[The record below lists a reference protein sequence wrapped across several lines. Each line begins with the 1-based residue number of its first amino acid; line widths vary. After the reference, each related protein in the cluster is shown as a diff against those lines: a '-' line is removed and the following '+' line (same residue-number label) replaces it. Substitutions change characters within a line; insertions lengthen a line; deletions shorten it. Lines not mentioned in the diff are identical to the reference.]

1 MSTAISTVD
10 ARIDDPDQYPPQ
22 KINLSEALKFRYQN
36 KLSYQEIAD
45 RYGVTKQ
52 AVHAKLKKFQDLLM
66 EPDEAEAFRDKEV
79 EIVRNVR
86 FKLLEGMIDP
96 EKIKDASINNLAYA
110 QSQLFRDESVLTG
123 RPTDIY
129 DSFSVTANLEDLQKR
144 EQELLKKIEVKIVQ
158 SGEDPPIKEGKVG
171 KE

>member
-1 MSTAISTVD
+1 MSTILDTIPD
-10 ARIDDPDQYPPQ
+10 IDRDYPPT

-36 KLSYQEIAD
+36 KLSYREIGE
-45 RYGVTKQ
+45 RYGVSAQ
-52 AVHAKLKKFQDLLM
+52 AVHERLSKFSKLLLD
-66 EPDEAEAFRDKEV
+66 PDESEAFKDREV
-79 EIVRNVR
+79 EIVRSVR
-86 FKLLEGMIDP
+86 LKLLEGMLDP
-96 EKIKDASINNLAYA
+96 EKIKAGSINNLAYA

-144 EQELLKKIEVKIVQ
+144 EQELLKKIEVKIIQ
-158 SGEDPPIKEGKVG
+158 SGEDHPVKEGKVG

>member
-1 MSTAISTVD
+1 M
-10 ARIDDPDQYPPQ
+10 
-22 KINLSEALKFRYQN
+22 L
-36 KLSYQEIAD
+36 
-45 RYGVTKQ
+45 
-52 AVHAKLKKFQDLLM
+52 
-66 EPDEAEAFRDKEV
+66 DED
-79 EIVRNVR
+79 
-86 FKLLEGMIDP
+86 
-96 EKIKDASINNLAYA
+96 KIKDASINNLAYA

-144 EQELLKKIEVKIVQ
+144 EAELLKKIEVKIVR